1 MNLEKEHKSPMEV
14 LAAFIVDK
22 RNLIFF
28 FYICAMIFSVFSQG
42 WVHVENDITAYLPED
57 KLLHQLPAAG
67 AERFPQII
75 AGMLGYVRGRKI
87 QRLQLPAHLTDH
99 IALQIKNADLCALR
113 STINS
118 DYIFHGLYQSPLFPC
133 ARSGPTA
140 SDSRR
145 PR

>member
-75 AGMLGYVRGRKI
+75 AGMLGYVRGNAKHLSGSLR
-87 QRLQLPAHLTDH
+87 QLV
-99 IALQIKNADLCALR
+99 CF
-113 STINS
+113 IN
-118 DYIFHGLYQSPLFPC
+118 DQS
-133 ARSGPTA
+133 ANVRQDGAVTA
-140 SDSRR
+140 ATMNGVCQ
-145 PR
+145 